1 MNILSAFR
9 TSFET
14 VRQNK
19 KSFILLA
26 ILQTI
31 LLGGLY
37 FLNKQPQISF
47 EELELLSVPQWL
59 TSISIF
65 LLHHVAS
72 PLFIALPLIFT
83 VFIKNRTIST
93 IKISARVALYY
104 CMTGILFEL
113 YFIIFSWSV
122 TQIQNTPQLLMLL
135 GPILLI
141 LTFLGIPIWVVCRS
155 FGIFY
160 LSSGQKINPTFQ
172 TILSSFKSHPF
183 KKLFQMIIINL
194 ACNFP
199 AAIFDFF
206 VLQPV
211 RKNFNIYSYLIS
223 FLLQS
228 FGYLFMTLCF
238 YTIWKDEWEN

>member
-1 MNILSAFR
+1 MNIVSAFR
-9 TSFET
+9 ASFET
-14 VRQNK
+14 VKQHK
-19 KSFILLA
+19 KCFFLLA
-26 ILQTI
+26 ILQAV

-37 FLNKQPQISF
+37 FLNQLPQISF
-47 EELELLSVPQWL
+47 EELEFLSVPQL
-59 TSISIF
+59 LASIYIF
-65 LLHHVAS
+65 VLRHVAS
-72 PLFIALPLIFT
+72 PLFIALPLIFI
-83 VFIKNRTIST
+83 VFIKNRTAGA

-113 YFIIFSWSV
+113 YFIISSWTF

-135 GPILLI
+135 GPILFI

-160 LSSGQKINPTFQ
+160 LSSDKKIKPTFQ
-172 TILSSFKSHPF
+172 TILSSFKIHPF
-183 KKLFQMIIINL
+183 KKLLQMIVINL
-194 ACNFP
+194 ACNIP

-206 VLQPV
+206 VLQFIT
-211 RKNFNIYSYLIS
+211 KDFMIYSHVIS

-238 YTIWKDEWEN
+238 YTVWKEEWKN